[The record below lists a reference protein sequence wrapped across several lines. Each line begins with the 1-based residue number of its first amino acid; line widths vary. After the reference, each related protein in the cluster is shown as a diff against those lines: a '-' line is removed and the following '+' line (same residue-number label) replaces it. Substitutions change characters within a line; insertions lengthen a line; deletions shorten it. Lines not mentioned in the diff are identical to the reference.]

1 MKWRLT
7 KHLVRSIILI
17 FFAEVFRSLLAPY
30 KLGSKFA
37 TLYWHNYLIVFSLYA
52 ISVLKVPFSVPF
64 WFVILKFSLKICSVW
79 ISPFSIQK
87 FVLIPLPDIFHSS
100 GIKYVCSLPMFF
112 SIQPITRKYILIFI
126 NVHSFSLL
134 FAIDPLAIVL
144 TLISIYNSADS
155 MF

>member
-1 MKWRLT
+1 
-7 KHLVRSIILI
+7 
-17 FFAEVFRSLLAPY
+17 
-30 KLGSKFA
+30 
-37 TLYWHNYLIVFSLYA
+37 
-52 ISVLKVPFSVPF
+52 
-64 WFVILKFSLKICSVW
+64 
-79 ISPFSIQK
+79 
-87 FVLIPLPDIFHSS
+87 
-100 GIKYVCSLPMFF
+100 LPMFF